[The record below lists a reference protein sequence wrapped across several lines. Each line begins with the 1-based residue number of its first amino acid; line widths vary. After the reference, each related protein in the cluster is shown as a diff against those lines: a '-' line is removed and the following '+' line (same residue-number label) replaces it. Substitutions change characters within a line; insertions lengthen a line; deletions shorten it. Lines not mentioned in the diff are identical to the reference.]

1 VAAALVPGQKAA
13 IGATPALAT
22 IVATYPAPTQQ
33 GSLLIVHCGAGV
45 AVTGVTDDKAGGSN
59 VWQRAIAE
67 PGPFTQASEIWYSF
81 NAGPCQNVT
90 VTWGSATGFRY
101 AAVSEYSGIQLSPD
115 PFDKVDS
122 DLDAGSAPSGITT
135 PDVLPSVA
143 GELIYIAGRDTG
155 IGPAVVNAPFTQL
168 SQSGQADCD
177 GYLVQGAASAVH
189 GDFNF
194 TGETHWVAQI
204 ATFKPAGGAPEL
216 TGPMARRRM
225 AGVG

>member
-1 VAAALVPGQKAA
+1 MAAALVPGQKAA

-22 IVATYPAPTQQ
+22 IVVAYPALTQA

-45 AVTGVTDDKAGGSN
+45 PVTGVTDDKAGGSN

-101 AAVSEYSGIQLSPD
+101 AAVSEYSGIQTSPN
-115 PFDKVDS
+115 PFDQVDS
-122 DLDAGSAPSGITT
+122 DLDAGTAPSAQTT
-135 PDVLPSVA
+135 PNLTPSVA
-143 GELIYIAGRDTG
+143 GALVYIAGRDTG
-155 IGPAVVNAPFTQL
+155 LGPATANAPFTQL
-168 SQSGQADCD
+168 NQSGQADVD
-177 GYLVQGAASAVH
+177 GYLVQGAAAAVH
-189 GDFNF
+189 ADFNF

-204 ATFKPAGGAPEL
+204 ATFKPASGSPEL
-216 TGPMARRRM
+216 TGPMARRRL